1 MEYQCSR
8 YKQRPTLPNS
18 HRWSASVS
26 DEMLEKQTCL
36 CPFSLEAC
44 FTSMRNAAL
53 PCVQKIE
60 PCIVSLT
67 KAPETRSR
75 WLCRDSGRLLS
86 VDLTRVYLLRA
97 FQLQVRWSHISWR
110 LFSFLSHAQ

>member
-1 MEYQCSR
+1 MEHPCAR
-8 YKQRPTLPNS
+8 YKQRPTLSNS

-36 CPFSLEAC
+36 CPFSLDAC

-53 PCVQKIE
+53 PCVQKID

-67 KAPETRSR
+67 KAPQTISR
-75 WLCRDSGRLLS
+75 WLCRDSGLLLS
-86 VDLTRVYLLRA
+86 VDLAIANRLRGSEP
-97 FQLQVRWSHISWR
+97 QGN
-110 LFSFLSHAQ
+110 